1 MSGNLIRTRLKA
13 LFLKDDLVNQY
24 IERYGEILNLNFVEQ
39 FKEELRCNETGEKPS
54 TNLDASLQQAKKDHS
69 PAAAANSKGSHAA
82 KFIRIKLKAL
92 FMKESLVDL
101 YLQRYGEIIN
111 QKFVDE
117 LKGEV
122 KAMESSGNAG
132 GELSNKAP
140 SDAIFEFE
148 YQCPACRY
156 GNVIGYHLRS
166 KSQMI
171 EETLLLVPHYSAFE
185 QYGAVDYSILQTA
198 VCPKCLFA
206 SPDPK
211 DWTRINK
218 FNGMITDSQLV
229 IHSQLL
235 KDIRAQERERHA
247 RYPEAKNDLK
257 YFLRP
262 RDAKKGLESI
272 ELSIMRAQLEKE
284 YSLPAVNYKIGKQ
297 YLKYADIK
305 ARNQE
310 DPNDARKE
318 AEKYLVDAVKTSD
331 CDNLALELEC
341 MYLVIVMALATKNT
355 DKAMQFIRIAKDL
368 LIQKQTL
375 NREEPSAELRTDIGV
390 VEKWLKRIAPLWEF
404 RDDASYFQR
413 L

>member
-24 IERYGEILNLNFVEQ
+24 IERYGEILNLSFVEQ
-39 FKEELRCNETGEKPS
+39 FKEELRCNETGETPS
-54 TNLDASLQQAKKDHS
+54 NNLDANLQQAKKDHS
-69 PAAAANSKGSHAA
+69 PQFQAASRGSHAA
-82 KFIRIKLKAL
+82 KFIRIKLKAI

-111 QKFVDE
+111 QKFIDE
-117 LKGEV
+117 LKAEA
-122 KAMESSGNAG
+122 KAMEASGSSV
-132 GELSNKAP
+132 ELSNKAP

-156 GNVIGYHLRS
+156 GSVTGYHLRS

-185 QYGAVDYSILQTA
+185 QYAAVDYSVLQTA

-229 IHSQLL
+229 VHSQLL
-235 KDIRAQERERHA
+235 KDIRAQERERLA
-247 RYPEAKNDLK
+247 KYPEAKNDMK

-262 RDAKKGLESI
+262 RTPQKGLESI

-305 ARNQE
+305 ARNKE

-318 AEKYLVDAVKTSD
+318 AENYLIEALKISD
-331 CDNLALELEC
+331 CNNLALEMEC
-341 MYLVIVMALATKNT
+341 MYLVIVMSLSTKNT
-355 DKAMQFIRIAKDL
+355 EKAMQFVRMAKDL

-375 NREEPSAELRTDIGV
+375 NREEPSAELRTDISV
-390 VEKWLKRIAPLWEF
+390 IEKWMKRISPLWEF
-404 RDDASYFQR
+404 RADASYFQR